1 MVPCDDQRDKWCD
14 ECFDPAR
21 RLVTDMSGVEGFMY
35 PNEIELQWSVLIVLY
50 PFLTGLVAGAFILAS
65 LERVFQVQ
73 AVKPT
78 YRLALLTALSFLLV
92 APLPLQ
98 LHLGHPERS
107 YEMYLTPHKTSA
119 MAMFGF
125 VYLWYL
131 MAVLVLEIWLD
142 YRRDIVV
149 LSEST
154 SGWKRWLYR
163 LMTLGSSNISERALA
178 VDERVGWTVTLIG
191 IPSAFLLH
199 GYVGFI
205 FGSIKAN
212 PWWSSPLM
220 PVVFIFSA
228 MVSGIAAV
236 MLLYMLMTWSRG
248 ETIDM
253 RCVDT
258 IASYLF
264 YIFII
269 DFSLEMLDLIHRIY
283 EADESFR
290 SLDFMV
296 HTKLYMSHIVVQ
308 IVLGTVTPIALLAL
322 TQVLKLGE
330 MTRKRIYALA
340 GCLTL
345 IGIFAMRWNVVIGGQ
360 LFSKSFL
367 GYTTYKMEPGHARRA
382 AGGHCADRFAT
393 RHLVGTGEAP
403 ASLAGRNFGVA
414 PGSHT
419 RGLNFGHWVSRTGF
433 RVRRSTVSVCQPQS
447 GGDYGRSSRGFS
459 AAFRTTGAPGEPSL
473 RPGTVLQSR
482 QLPPLP
488 GNRAGER
495 NACRGRDRPS
505 ARWRSVSGRGQS
517 HARDCRSLPAASR
530 GRIGVIAA
538 VGGRSAC
545 PCLCGNVV
553 AMGGSGSGK
562 HPFASAAYAV
572 TSALILAP
580 MLWELTLRF
589 KILPAL
595 ATAGVLIAFVAGAS
609 ALAWKRNLAPVV
621 WIANITAAF
630 TALALMIAAH
640 DLAPFISALLIMA
653 LASEFAADR
662 NRWLRLRFLVAP
674 AADLAVWILIY
685 IDSLPENVRLDYA
698 PVQIAALLTLPSVLF
713 LIYGASVTFR
723 TTWLRQRI
731 TIFEIAQTVIAF
743 LLAAFS
749 WFWFEPADRAGFGDF
764 LLVLLGRLLPGSVCP
779 LRPLAGAT

>member
-1 MVPCDDQRDKWCD
+1 MP
-14 ECFDPAR
+14 
-21 RLVTDMSGVEGFMY
+21 GVEGFMY
-35 PNEIELQWSVLIVLY
+35 PNEVELQWSVLIVLY

-78 YRLALLTALSFLLV
+78 YRLALLTALAFLLV

-107 YEMYLTPHKTSA
+107 YEMYLTPHRTSA

-125 VYLWYL
+125 VYMWYL
-131 MAVLVLEIWLD
+131 MAVLVFEIWLD

-149 LSEST
+149 LSQST
-154 SGWKRWLYR
+154 TGWKRLIYR
-163 LMTLGSSNISERALA
+163 MMTLGSSNISKHALE
-178 VDERVGWTVTLIG
+178 VDERVGWVVTLIG

-258 IASYLF
+258 VARYLF

-269 DFSLEMLDLIHRIY
+269 DSSLEMLDLIHRIY

-308 IVLGTVTPIALLAL
+308 IVLGTVTPILLLAL

-330 MTRKRIYALA
+330 MARKQIYVVA

-367 GYTTYKMEPGHARRA
+367 GYTTYKMALV
-382 AGGHCADRFAT
+382 T
-393 RHLVGTGEAP
+393 REGLLVAVVLTVLPLAILWVLVKLLPPWPEKQLGSVPDPAP
-403 ASLAGRNFGVA
+403 A
-414 PGSHT
+414 H
-419 RGLNFGHWVSRTGF
+419 
-433 RVRRSTVSVCQPQS
+433 
-447 GGDYGRSSRGFS
+447 
-459 AAFRTTGAPGEPSL
+459 
-473 RPGTVLQSR
+473 
-482 QLPPLP
+482 
-488 GNRAGER
+488 
-495 NACRGRDRPS
+495 
-505 ARWRSVSGRGQS
+505 
-517 HARDCRSLPAASR
+517 
-530 GRIGVIAA
+530 
-538 VGGRSAC
+538 
-545 PCLCGNVV
+545 
-553 AMGGSGSGK
+553 
-562 HPFASAAYAV
+562 
-572 TSALILAP
+572 
-580 MLWELTLRF
+580 
-589 KILPAL
+589 
-595 ATAGVLIAFVAGAS
+595 
-609 ALAWKRNLAPVV
+609 
-621 WIANITAAF
+621 
-630 TALALMIAAH
+630 
-640 DLAPFISALLIMA
+640 
-653 LASEFAADR
+653 
-662 NRWLRLRFLVAP
+662 
-674 AADLAVWILIY
+674 
-685 IDSLPENVRLDYA
+685 
-698 PVQIAALLTLPSVLF
+698 
-713 LIYGASVTFR
+713 
-723 TTWLRQRI
+723 
-731 TIFEIAQTVIAF
+731 
-743 LLAAFS
+743 
-749 WFWFEPADRAGFGDF
+749 
-764 LLVLLGRLLPGSVCP
+764 
-779 LRPLAGAT
+779 